1 MEWLTSGL
9 AAALSG
15 GATSIFGLGMQYFV
29 DYKKKQQA
37 HAHELAMA
45 DKQSEQ
51 MDKEMDLAKF
61 KGELQLESD
70 IEKGHDDTLKSAI
83 DAQATAQVGASQW
96 VIDVCALTR
105 PVLTAL
111 LVIIAACFIVFSDNA
126 VMQAQFLY
134 MATAATLYWFGDR
147 ARTKRNS

>member
-1 MEWLTSGL
+1 MEWLSSGL

-15 GATSIFGLGMQYFV
+15 GATSIFGLGIQYFV
-29 DYKKKQQA
+29 DYKKRQQA

-51 MDKEMDLAKF
+51 MDKEMELAKF
-61 KGELQLESD
+61 KGKLDLETA
-70 IEKGHDDTLKSAI
+70 IEEGHDSTLKAAI
-83 DAQATAQVGASQW
+83 DAQSTAQSGSSQW
-96 VIDVCALTR
+96 VKDVCALTR
-105 PVLTAL
+105 PVLTGL
-111 LVIIAACFIVFSDNA
+111 LVIISACFIVFSTNE

-147 ARTKRNS
+147 ARNKRTT